1 MKNVCV
7 RLLLFVMGMVSFLH
21 IAKVSKIVVSAVESI
36 MEIEKNS
43 ALFAPLLL
51 EDMDFPRGQA
61 ATKKSFQHA
70 RTNHSSASSVVVV
83 YTGPTKNSNVTI
95 GKNEIYHKNFEYF
108 LKHGIDCSRT
118 TTPSERHDTVL
129 VLTQQVAKEYQS
141 KISSLQDACRNSNG
155 NSITV
160 LERQDRCY
168 DMESMR
174 VVLQK
179 VDLSLYDYLV
189 YVNCGL
195 VGPKISTSKTGSW
208 TQVYTSLL
216 SDKIK
221 MSGLTINCRF
231 RTLPRLP
238 KPTSHVQSMLFAVD
252 RVGLQIIRDSKAI
265 YDCGKSNAEMN
276 HNHVRKLIYRYEMG
290 MGKAILQAG
299 YGLQSTL
306 GPMGPVKI
314 TSLTIPEDSEDRCR
328 DMWYHKDLLHMG
340 NNGTIPAWEDLV
352 FFKSTRDILLEDVQ
366 AELNY
371 EGNFWEYIGDKHF

>member
-7 RLLLFVMGMVSFLH
+7 RLLLFAMGMVSFLH

-195 VGPKISTSKTGSW
+195 VGPKFSTSKTGSW

-221 MSGLTINCRF
+221 MSGLTINCKSPM
-231 RTLPRLP
+231 T
-238 KPTSHVQSMLFAVD
+238 HVQSMLFAVD
-252 RVGLQIIRDSKAI
+252 RVGLHIIQDANVV
-265 YDCGKSNAEMN
+265 YDCGKSNAEMTTMD
-276 HNHVRKLIYRYEMG
+276 RRAIIYRYEMG
-290 MGKAILQAG
+290 MGTAILEAG
-299 YGLQSTL
+299 YGLRSSL
-306 GPMGPVKI
+306 GIMEPVEI
-314 TSLTIPEDSEDRCR
+314 R
-328 DMWYHKDLLHMG
+328 
-340 NNGTIPAWEDLV
+340 GT
-352 FFKSTRDILLEDVQ
+352 
-366 AELNY
+366 
-371 EGNFWEYIGDKHF
+371 